1 MITFSKS
8 GGEEM
13 SKKINLEERKLKA
26 IELFQMGREA
36 RLRNKPEEAVRCIRE
51 AMLLNDECGS
61 HREYTRCINLLG
73 ITYADIGNESMA
85 VDCYLDGLEY
95 AHLYRVKGMSH
106 LFYNNIGTRY
116 QELGDWEKS
125 LEYFLLAKKN
135 MDEDGIENLEA
146 GSSWAL
152 VTYLNLGLVY
162 FNMEQQ
168 DLSEYYIKLA
178 KEQQEIRN
186 NYEYEFPILVMLC
199 KINYR
204 KKNVECVKD
213 SLPRLMELVKI
224 CEFSLGDY
232 HQDVSELVYLLR
244 EMNDLENWKYV
255 LQEND
260 KIVNER
266 KVMYF
271 VLCAKGFWADYYK
284 TIGDKES
291 YQKACIEYATQ
302 LKKTKVADNKE
313 KAAAL
318 NLKINLQKAE
328 NEIKL
333 AELRSERDALT
344 GLGNRYALQKQG
356 QKMLRN
362 IPEQK
367 TLVAVG
373 MLDLDFFKHVNDHYG
388 HLQGDVVLKEIAD
401 ILFDCFDGYGEI
413 YRFGGD
419 EYVAII
425 PQCTAAIINKL
436 AGKVRR
442 RVEDAHILNE
452 KSTISDYLT
461 LSQGYYACIVDEN
474 TDLDEMIDKAD
485 TILYEVKKH
494 GKNGFRVAIK
504 ENCPNIEIT
513 GHEHFE
519 MSNEN
524 EQ

>member
-1 MITFSKS
+1 
-8 GGEEM
+8 M
-13 SKKINLEERKLKA
+13 SKKINLEEIKQRA
-26 IELFQMGREA
+26 TELFQMGREA

-51 AMLLNDECGS
+51 AMLLNDESGS
-61 HREYTRCINLLG
+61 HWEYTRCINLLG
-73 ITYADIGNESMA
+73 ITYADTGNEAMA

-106 LFYNNIGTRY
+106 LFYTNIGTRY
-116 QELGDWEKS
+116 QELGDWEKA

-135 MDEDGIENLEA
+135 MDEDGLEYVEVTS
-146 GSSWAL
+146 GWAL
-152 VTYLNLGLVY
+152 VIYLNLGLVY
-162 FNMEQQ
+162 FQIEQQ
-168 DLSEYYIKLA
+168 DLSEYYIELA

-204 KKNVECVKD
+204 KNNVECVKK
-213 SLPRLMELVKI
+213 SLPRLMELVKT

-232 HQDVSELVYLLR
+232 HQDVAELVYLLK
-244 EMNDLENWKYV
+244 EMNDLESWKHV

-260 KIVNER
+260 KIVSER

-271 VLCAKGFWADYYK
+271 ILCAKGLWAEYYK
-284 TIGDKES
+284 AIGDEES
-291 YQKACIEYATQ
+291 YRKTCIEYAAQ
-302 LKKTKVADNKE
+302 LGKTRVADDKE

-318 NLKINLQKAE
+318 NLKIDLQKAE

-356 QKMLRN
+356 QRMLREM
-362 IPEQK
+362 PEQK
-367 TLVAVG
+367 TLLAVG
-373 MLDLDFFKHVNDHYG
+373 MLDLDFFKCINDTYG
-388 HLQGDVVLKEIAD
+388 HIQGDIALKEVAD

-413 YRFGGD
+413 YRYGGD

-425 PQCTAAIINKL
+425 PQCTPAIINKL

-442 RVEDAHILNE
+442 RVENAHILNE
-452 KSTISDYLT
+452 NSTISDYLT
-461 LSQGYYACIVDEN
+461 LSQGYFACFVGET

-485 TILYEVKKH
+485 TVLYEVKKH
-494 GKNGFRVAIK
+494 GKNGFRVSIK
-504 ENCPNIEIT
+504 ENCPQK
-513 GHEHFE
+513 
-519 MSNEN
+519 NECESRMN
-524 EQ
+524 VN